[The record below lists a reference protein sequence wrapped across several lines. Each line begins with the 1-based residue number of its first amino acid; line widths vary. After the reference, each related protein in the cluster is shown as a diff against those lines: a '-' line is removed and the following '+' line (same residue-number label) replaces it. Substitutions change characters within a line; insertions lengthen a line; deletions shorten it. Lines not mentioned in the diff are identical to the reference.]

1 MVQASG
7 IAKASVELKSLCDKP
22 LIKGRSQYLGY
33 KAEYN
38 VIKLLQ
44 SRAWNLQFHR
54 LKTEI
59 AEVDLIFE
67 KSDQV
72 LLLEV
77 KTLNNSWRAFDRIH
91 ANQLRRMQNNLLFFR
106 KKFRQIKFRAYV
118 VWVSPENKISFV
130 EVS

>member
-1 MVQASG
+1 M
-7 IAKASVELKSLCDKP
+7 CDKP